1 MPGRSTKLEQ
11 KMAEFAV
18 TMAGRILRSAIG
30 VLRESLQ
37 LQGARGLD
45 LERAS
50 SGDTSDDLVPELRLN
65 ICLVSEVFVQIL
77 ATGVGT
83 IAFIWATVVLLGGF
97 STFLHK
103 VDFWV
108 ITGIVFVQAAK

>member
-1 MPGRSTKLEQ
+1 MLE
-11 KMAEFAV
+11 ALVCCVGARVWAV
-18 TMAGRILRSAIG
+18 LASA
-30 VLRESLQ
+30 LKESLQ

-45 LERAS
+45 LERAT
-50 SGDTSDDLVPELRLN
+50 SGDTSDEELPVPELRLN

-83 IAFIWATVVLLGGF
+83 LAFIWATVVLLGGF
-97 STFLHK
+97 STSLHK
-103 VDFWV
+103 ADFWV

>member
-1 MPGRSTKLEQ
+1 
-11 KMAEFAV
+11 MAARFV
-18 TMAGRILRSAIG
+18 SVL
-30 VLRESLQ
+30 LRESLQ
-37 LQGARGLD
+37 LQGARRRD

-50 SGDTSDDLVPELRLN
+50 RGDTSNDQVLELLLN
-65 ICLVSEVFVQIL
+65 IFLVSEVFVQIL

-83 IAFIWATVVLLGGF
+83 IAFIWATVALLGGF

-108 ITGIVFVQAAK
+108 ITGIVFVQVAK